1 MSASISSA
9 PLTWVSEQSL
19 SAEFTPDGP
28 YSLRSS
34 ISVLQCGIHDPSFQ
48 WQDDAAWLAFRT
60 ADGAATVRL
69 QQIGGLSGGT
79 VRARAWGPGAA
90 VALESVP
97 ALLGFDDNWDSFDDD
112 KFHSTLPDLAVKG
125 RYLNPGLRLPSTGRV
140 LETLARVTLEQKVT
154 GIEAK
159 RAWRYL
165 LHRHGDPAPDAGQA
179 APSHLRL
186 PPTAQQWRT
195 IPSWEWHKAGVDS
208 KRSATILEAAR
219 RAPALERLAGA
230 PSDAELSRKLQA
242 VPGIGPWTV
251 AETVQRTHGCP
262 DSISVAD
269 YHLAAY
275 VGAALTGR
283 RTDDAGM
290 LALLEPWAGQRQRVV
305 RMLYASGFR
314 KPTFGPRLA
323 PSDHRHR

>member
-1 MSASISSA
+1 MT
-9 PLTWVSEQSL
+9 L
-19 SAEFTPDGP
+19 
-28 YSLRSS
+28 
-34 ISVLQCGIHDPSFQ
+34 
-48 WQDDAAWLAFRT
+48 
-60 ADGAATVRL
+60 RL
-69 QQIGGLSGGT
+69 QHIGGLNSAI

-97 ALLGFDDNWDSFDDD
+97 ALVGMDDNWDTFDNPE
-112 KFHSTLPDLAVKG
+112 FHSTLPDLAVKG

-140 LETLARVTLEQKVT
+140 LDTLARVTLEQKVT

-165 LHRHGDPAPDAGQA
+165 LHRHGDPAPEAGHA

-186 PPTAQQWRT
+186 PPTAQQWRA

-219 RAPALERLAGA
+219 RAPALERLAA
-230 PSDAELSRKLQA
+230 VPSDAELRRKLLT

-262 DSISVAD
+262 DSISVGD

-290 LALLEPWAGQRQRVV
+290 LTLLKPWAGQRQRLV